1 MDALYIQLQK
11 EIENI
16 DEEIESVFVG
26 GGTPSVVEAKS
37 YKKIFSFLKSFLK
50 KNAEITMEANPNSA
64 KRHWLEEIRK
74 LGVNRI
80 SIGVQS
86 FFDDK
91 LKLLARAHKAKD
103 AKEAVLNAKKAGFE
117 HINID
122 LIYDTIFD
130 TKERLKKEIDKAFLL
145 PIDHI
150 SAYSLTLEE
159 NTPFENRNDLKKGDD
174 EAAIFFANEIKK
186 RGFIHYEVSNFGIYK
201 SKHNLGY
208 WSYKNYIG
216 VGAGAVGFY
225 ENRRFYP
232 HFEIEKYIKN
242 PLYKREELL
251 TKEDIKM
258 EKIFLGLRSEAGF
271 DLDILNSKERERI
284 RELVLEK
291 KLFIKN
297 NKVYNNDFFLAD
309 EIALFIES

>member
-1 MDALYIQLQK
+1 MDSLYIQLQK
-11 EIENI
+11 EIENL

-26 GGTPSVVEAKS
+26 GGTPSVVEAKM
-37 YKKIFSFLKSFLK
+37 YKKIFSFLKPFLK
-50 KNAEITMEANPNSA
+50 KDAEITMEANPNSA
-64 KRHWLEEIRK
+64 KRNWLEEIRE

-86 FFDDK
+86 FFEDK
-91 LKLLARAHKAKD
+91 LKLLARAHKAKE

-122 LIYDTIFD
+122 LIYDTLFD
-130 TKERLKKEIDKAFLL
+130 TKERLKEEINQAFLL

-159 NTPFENRNDLKKGDD
+159 NTPFEKRKDLKKEDD

-186 RGFIHYEVSNFGIYK
+186 RGFVHYEVSNFGIYK

-251 TKEDIKM
+251 TKEDIKT
-258 EKIFLGLRSEAGF
+258 EKIFLGLRSEVGF
-271 DLDILNSKERERI
+271 DLDILNSKEIDRI
-284 RELVLEK
+284 KELVFEK
-291 KLFIKN
+291 KLFIKEG
-297 NKVYNNDFFLAD
+297 KVYNKDFFLAD